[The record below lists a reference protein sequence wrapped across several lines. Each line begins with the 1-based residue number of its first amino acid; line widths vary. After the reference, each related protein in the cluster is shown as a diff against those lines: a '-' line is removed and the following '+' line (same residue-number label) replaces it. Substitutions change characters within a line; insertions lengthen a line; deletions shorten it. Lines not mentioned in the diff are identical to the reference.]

1 MFNQGAIS
9 PPERL
14 QVLSSFDPEAIWL
27 LYCTLIHVALCSLLG
42 LLTFPV
48 LPYTVLAA
56 PIAVGFYAR
65 IVDTLDFYVKRPM
78 MSLHI
83 RSRIQP

>member
-1 MFNQGAIS
+1 MI
-9 PPERL
+9 
-14 QVLSSFDPEAIWL
+14 D
-27 LYCTLIHVALCSLLG
+27 VALYSLLG

-48 LPYTVLAA
+48 LLYTVLAA

-65 IVDTLDFYVKRPM
+65 IVDTLGFYVKRPII
-78 MSLHI
+78 SLPV